1 MSAGVFFWQ
10 ETPSA
15 EMAKRRRRSKSGE
28 LGGLI
33 GGLLLL
39 GIIAEVVAH
48 AAAFGFLFFVIVA
61 VGVFAALQRSRLN
74 GLVIERAKGIVSLHI
89 EALTRR
95 RAQLVQADA
104 YGKPQMERWQK
115 EIDYFIQQQVLPNI
129 TPAYAKALQRN
140 RLNVVHSIDQQVVAA
155 STVAKPFTV
164 FSDNFTPAEFE
175 LFCAQVL
182 REYGWDARVTKGS
195 RDQGVDVIA
204 ARGGVRVVIQCKLYS
219 GAVGNKAVQEISAG
233 RAHENSHFGIVVSNS
248 RYTASATAL
257 AKTNRIL
264 LLHHRDLPS
273 LHNILERWSE
283 SPAA

>member
-1 MSAGVFFWQ
+1 
-10 ETPSA
+10 
-15 EMAKRRRRSKSGE
+15 MAKRRRRNKSGE

-39 GIIAEVVAH
+39 GIIAELVEH
-48 AAAFGFLFFVIVA
+48 AAAFGFLFLVIVA
-61 VGVFAALQRSRLN
+61 VGVFAAVQRSRQN
-74 GLVIERAKGIVSLHI
+74 GLVIERVKGIVNLHI
-89 EALTRR
+89 EALARR

-104 YGKPQMERWQK
+104 YGTPQMERWQK

-129 TPAYAKALQRN
+129 TPAYVKALQRN
-140 RLNVVHSIDQQVVAA
+140 RLNVVYSIEQQVVAA
-155 STVAKPFTV
+155 STVTKPFTE

-182 REYGWDARVTKGS
+182 REYGWDARVTKSS

-219 GAVGNKAVQEISAG
+219 GPVGNKAVQEISAG